1 MKQHHRKVWLSLFV
15 VALFVISGCADTKS
29 ARIEQL
35 ESRVAQQNQE
45 LNTLKLSVNEKN
57 DSIELY
63 RRQIEEIDRAR
74 RDAETRAEMAE
85 EAGMKAETALLPP
98 DAKPNECYA
107 RVFIPPTYATTTE
120 RMLQRD
126 TAERV
131 EVVPAQYEWVEEK
144 VLVREASERLEVV
157 PAQYDWVEEK
167 VLVKAASSRMVEV
180 PATYEMV
187 SEKVLVEPAHTIWKK
202 GRGLIEKVDNTTGE
216 IMCLVEVPA
225 SYRTVEKRVMTSPP
239 ATRSVEIPAE
249 YETVKK
255 RVMVKPPMTRTI
267 EIPAVYKTVK
277 VRKLVSAPQEQRIE
291 IPASYQTVTKTELA
305 TEGRMEWRRVLCE
318 TNMSPS
324 VISRIQRALMAANH
338 NPGPI
343 DGILGPQTR
352 AAVTSYQREK
362 GLATGALTYKTVE
375 SLGVKLGQ

>member
-1 MKQHHRKVWLSLFV
+1 MKSHHRKMLLSLFM
-15 VALFVISGCADTKS
+15 VALFVVSGCADTKS

-35 ESRVAQQNQE
+35 ESRMAKQNQE
-45 LNTLKLSVNEKN
+45 MNALKLSVNEK
-57 DSIELY
+57 DTAIDLY
-63 RRQIEEIDRAR
+63 RGQIEDLDRAR
-74 RDAETRAEMAE
+74 RDAEKRSEMAAAE
-85 EAGMKAETALLPP
+85 GVKAETALLPA

-107 RVFIPPTYATTTE
+107 RVFVPPTYKATTE
-120 RMLQRD
+120 RVLKHD
-126 TAERV
+126 AAERL
-131 EVVPAQYEWVEEK
+131 EVIPARYEWVDEE
-144 VLVREASERLEVV
+144 VLVREASKRLEVV

-180 PATYEMV
+180 PAKYEMV
-187 SEKVLVEPAHTIWKK
+187 SEKMLVKPAHTIWKK

-225 SYRTVEKRVMTSPP
+225 SYRTVEKRVMTNPP
-239 ATRSVEIPAE
+239 GTRVIEIPAE
-249 YETVKK
+249 YETVKR
-255 RVMVKPPMTRTI
+255 RVMVKPPMTREI

-277 VRKLVSAPQEQRIE
+277 VRKLASAPEERRIE
-291 IPASYQTVTKTELA
+291 IPATYQTVTKTELA

-318 TNMSPS
+318 TNMSPA
-324 VISRIQRALMAANH
+324 VISRIQRALLQERH

-352 AAVTSYQREK
+352 AAVTSYQKEK
-362 GLATGALTYKTVE
+362 GLAVGALTYKTVE

>member
-1 MKQHHRKVWLSLFV
+1 MEQDYRKMCLSLLMVALFV
-15 VALFVISGCADTKS
+15 VAGCADTKS

-35 ESRVAQQNQE
+35 ESRIAQQNQE
-45 LNTLKLSVNEKN
+45 MNTLKLSVNEK
-57 DSIELY
+57 DASIEQY
-63 RRQIEEIDRAR
+63 RGQIEALDKAR
-74 RDAETRAEMAE
+74 RDAEKRAEMADT
-85 EAGMKAETALLPP
+85 AGMKAETALLPA

-107 RVFIPPTYATTTE
+107 RVFVPPTYKTMTE
-120 RMLQRD
+120 RVLRD
-126 TAERV
+126 DAAERL
-131 EVVPAQYEWVEEK
+131 EVVPARYNWAEEK
-144 VLVREASERLEVV
+144 VLVREASKRLEVV

-180 PATYEMV
+180 PAKYEMV
-187 SEKVLVEPAHTIWKK
+187 SEKMLVKPAHTIWKK

-239 ATRSVEIPAE
+239 ATRVVEIPAE
-249 YETVKK
+249 YRTVKK
-255 RVMVKPPMTRTI
+255 RVMVKPPMTREI

-277 VRKLVSAPQEQRIE
+277 VRNLVSAPQERRIE
-291 IPASYQTVTKTELA
+291 IPAKYQTVTKTELA
-305 TEGRMEWRRVLCE
+305 TEGKMEWRRVLCE
-318 TNMSPS
+318 TNMSPA
-324 VISRIQRALMAANH
+324 VISRIQRALLQSRH

-352 AAVTSYQREK
+352 AAVISYQREK